1 MNDSDGKGSGRV
13 IPRRS
18 SKLVLPPRTTRPSD
32 DEFFD
37 TVLRSVE
44 QQAEEGGPDA
54 SHDHATS
61 EPDSETEPTAQVS
74 PPITDEALMES
85 STVVAG
91 APELEKDQQADR
103 SAVSTTSHAPAVEIT
118 SKVSPASV
126 NRGGAEE
133 SVSFQEFEKRWTHF
147 LSNTLM
153 NLCKEIHRN
162 TVEMNQPTYDT
173 TARELCEKV
182 GRSKRHTF
190 LLLQQLETMGFVRRK
205 EIREKNRLIGIRI
218 WFHVSPLQK

>member
-1 MNDSDGKGSGRV
+1 MT
-13 IPRRS
+13 PRRS

-44 QQAEEGGPDA
+44 QQTEEGGPGA
-54 SHDHATS
+54 LHDH
-61 EPDSETEPTAQVS
+61 EPPGPDSETESAAQAS
-74 PPITDEALMES
+74 PPITDEVLIES
-85 STVVAG
+85 STLVAG
-91 APELEKDQQADR
+91 EPELEKDQPAG
-103 SAVSTTSHAPAVEIT
+103 AAAGSTISRAPAVEIT
-118 SKVSPASV
+118 PNLSPASGK
-126 NRGGAEE
+126 RGGAEE

-162 TVEMNQPTYDT
+162 TVEMNQPSYET

-182 GRSKRHTF
+182 GKSKRHTF
-190 LLLQQLETMGFVRRK
+190 LLLQQLQTMGFVRRK
-205 EIREKNRLIGIRI
+205 EIKEKNRLVGIRI
-218 WFHVSPLQK
+218 WFHVNPLQK